1 MDVVAFHEETSAVK
15 SQVLYKLLE
24 LSEAMLHGDFSKR
37 ITIDFDDDV
46 ITKIV
51 DNLNRFSD
59 KMQLDPGGVDYSQ
72 EQTVNTFIEVISSY
86 TNLDFKQKLPISDNG
101 TIMDAIATGIN
112 VMGDELEQS
121 TASKQELEIERNRL
135 NEAQALAKIGSW
147 ELEIPSLTLTWS
159 NEAYRIFELS
169 GQQPESLYQA
179 CRQKIHPDDIALVDS
194 TFANAIER
202 GEGFD
207 IEYKINC
214 SDGSIKNILGIGEV
228 VKNDEG
234 KAIRFK
240 GTIQDITEQ
249 KRFEETLKK
258 AKESAEEANNAKSR
272 FLANMSHEIR
282 TPLNGILGLT
292 EIVLG
297 DELKNEHRKFLEII
311 RDSGKNLTQ
320 LINDILDFSKI
331 ESGNLRLENINFNF
345 AETVKGNISP
355 YKFMAD
361 QKGIILSCNVDESI
375 PKEVIGDPTRI
386 SQIITNLIGNA
397 IKFTDNGSVGISF
410 SLLDSKDGEVT
421 IQGVVRDTGIG
432 IPVDKEKLIFQSFTQ
447 ADNTIT
453 RKYGGTGLG
462 LSIVKSLLQ
471 QMNGDISIKSPADL
485 VLNRGSEF
493 TFTLKLKLPDKPVA
507 EPTAIVPTEKLRFN
521 KKQHILIVDDNTV
534 NLLVAKSMVRKFGAT
549 VTTVESGIEAIEL
562 IKANDCYDMVLMDI
576 QMPKLNGH
584 DATRQLRKL
593 NFTKPI
599 VALSANAYSE
609 DVQNSLNSGM
619 NDHVQKPYTE
629 IQLFKKMKEFIE

>member
-1 MDVVAFHEETSAVK
+1 MKVVAFPEETSEVK
-15 SQVLYKLLE
+15 SQVLYELLE
-24 LSEAMLHGDFSKR
+24 LSEAMLHGDYSKR
-37 ITIDFDDDV
+37 ITIDFDDNV

-72 EQTVNTFIEVISSY
+72 EQTINTFIEVISSY

-121 TASKQELEIERNRL
+121 TASKQELELERNRL

-147 ELEIPSLTLTWS
+147 EIEIPSLELTWS
-159 NEAYRIFELS
+159 NEAYRIFEISEEQS
-169 GQQPESLYQA
+169 GSLYQA
-179 CRQKIHPDDIALVDS
+179 YRQKIDPEDLTIVDNS
-194 TFANAIER
+194 FAHAVEK
-202 GEGFD
+202 GESFAV
-207 IEYKINC
+207 EYKIVC
-214 SDGSIKNILGIGEV
+214 LDGLIKNVLCIGEV
-228 VKNDEG
+228 VKNDAG
-234 KAIRFK
+234 IATHLK
-240 GTIQDITEQ
+240 GTIQDITER
-249 KRFEETLKK
+249 KRFEETLRK
-258 AKESAEEANNAKSR
+258 AKVSAEEANNAKSR

-292 EIVLG
+292 EVILG
-297 DELKNEHRKFLEII
+297 EELNNEHRKFLEII
-311 RDSGKNLTQ
+311 RESGKNLTQ

-345 AETVKGNISP
+345 AETVKSNISP

-361 QKGIILSCNVDESI
+361 QKGVILSYSVDESI

-410 SLLDSKDGEVT
+410 SLLENRSDGIT
-421 IQGVVRDTGIG
+421 IQGIVRDTGIG
-432 IPVDKEKLIFQSFTQ
+432 IPVEKEKLIFQSFTQ

-471 QMNGDISIKSPADL
+471 QMDGDISIQSPADPI
-485 VLNRGSEF
+485 LNRGSVF
-493 TFTLKLKLPDKPVA
+493 TFSLKLKLPVTQLEAAPVA
-507 EPTAIVPTEKLRFN
+507 PQERLMFK
-521 KKQHILIVDDNTV
+521 KKQHILIVDDNNV
-534 NLLVAKSMVRKFGAT
+534 NLLVAKSMVKKFGAT
-549 VTTVESGIEAIEL
+549 VTTVDSGIEAIEMV
-562 IKANDCYDMVLMDI
+562 KANDCYDMILMDI

-629 IQLFKKMKEFIE
+629 IQLFQKMKEFID